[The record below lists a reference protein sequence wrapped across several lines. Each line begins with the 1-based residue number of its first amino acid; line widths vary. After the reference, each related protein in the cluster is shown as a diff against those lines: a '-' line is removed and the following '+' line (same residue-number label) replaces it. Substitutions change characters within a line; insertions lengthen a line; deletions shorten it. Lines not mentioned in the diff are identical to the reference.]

1 MPIFCIFIS
10 ILHYEEVLMALKHV
24 MINDIIAEHSARMH
38 NLKKYYPFFVLNE
51 TTFSQ
56 YKDGKYGFLD
66 MGYITMA
73 SLRFLINENNFH
85 EKDITYEEY
94 ESFMSELLKRD
105 FLLEEPAEEEK
116 QLILYIFD
124 KLKND
129 GRAFEF
135 KFYDPET
142 RSSKIAR
149 IKLIESRIENGQ
161 VLYTITADG
170 IEFYLDT
177 KEIKDESKINVSQLL
192 LEKMI
197 TSNNFKGGIDVVKR
211 INSQVIQLK
220 LEKEQVLKL
229 LGIDIFEGAKAY
241 EKYMDTTAKW
251 FSEEQKLFVKNKA
264 LVDKAIE
271 RASFENSNEDGT
283 PTLKSKAL
291 EDISKLETELKKT
304 IYNHSQLIAETM
316 ELQQISD
323 NIISRAKLRKLRP
336 IFDFRQT
343 LFKFMAEDEPSK
355 MAHVVM
361 PLFAPKLEKSFSIK
375 SIDNMLTLKS
385 DDKAKGEKVEKNNL
399 DLDFEYEDEI
409 LDKKIGANF
418 AKLFYE
424 LLDQISKWNKV
435 NLKELNG
442 ILEIKFGEE
451 IFANRDYYSFLVHLA
466 GKRMYSMPHM
476 LEKQDT
482 LLEEMVIRHM
492 SADGKEKFKDM
503 SFTVSFG
510 DEQVELVSYLSY
522 KKDDEENT
530 QTTKTKD
537 IEKFVV
543 TDMIFERGMG

>member
-1 MPIFCIFIS
+1 MPILCVFIS

-24 MINDIIAEHSARMH
+24 MINDIIAEHSARMQ

-94 ESFMSELLKRD
+94 EGFMEELLRRD

-142 RSSKIAR
+142 RTSKVAR

-161 VLYTITADG
+161 VLYTITSDG

-251 FSEEQKLFVKNKA
+251 FKEEQKLFAKNKA

-271 RASFENSNEDGT
+271 KASFESNGEDGA

-291 EDISKLETELKKT
+291 EEISRLETELKKT

-316 ELQQISD
+316 ELQQVSD

-343 LFKFMAEDEPSK
+343 LLKLMAEDEPSK

-361 PLFAPKLEKSFSIK
+361 PLFAPKLDKTFSVK
-375 SIDNMLTLKS
+375 SIDNMLNLRT
-385 DDKAKGEKVEKNNL
+385 DDKLKGEKVEKTAL
-399 DLDFEYEDEI
+399 DFDFEYEDEI

-424 LLDQISKWNKV
+424 LLDQINKWNKV
-435 NLKELNG
+435 TLKELNG

-451 IFANRDYYSFLVHLA
+451 VFANRDYYSFLVHLA
-466 GKRMYSMPHM
+466 GKREYSMAHM

-482 LLEEMVIRHM
+482 LLEEMVIQHM
-492 SADGKEKFKDM
+492 AETDREKFKDM
-503 SFTVSFG
+503 CFNISFG
-510 DEQVELVSYLSY
+510 EEQVELTSYLSY
-522 KKDDEENT
+522 KKDEEENEVT
-530 QTTKTKD
+530 AKPKD
-537 IEKFVV
+537 VEKFTV

>member
-1 MPIFCIFIS
+1 
-10 ILHYEEVLMALKHV
+10 MALKHV
-24 MINDIIAEHSARMH
+24 MINDIIAEHSARMQ

-94 ESFMSELLKRD
+94 EGFMEELLRRD

-142 RSSKIAR
+142 RTSKVAR

-161 VLYTITADG
+161 VLYTITSDG

-251 FSEEQKLFVKNKA
+251 FKEEQKLFAKNKA

-271 RASFENSNEDGT
+271 KASFESNGEDGA

-291 EDISKLETELKKT
+291 EEISRLETELKKT

-316 ELQQISD
+316 ELQQVSD

-343 LFKFMAEDEPSK
+343 LLKLMAEDEPSK

-361 PLFAPKLEKSFSIK
+361 PLFAPKLDKTFSVK
-375 SIDNMLTLKS
+375 SIDNMLNLRT
-385 DDKAKGEKVEKNNL
+385 DDKLKGEKVEKIAL
-399 DLDFEYEDEI
+399 DFDFEYEDEI

-424 LLDQISKWNKV
+424 LLDQINKWNKV
-435 NLKELNG
+435 TLKELNG

-451 IFANRDYYSFLVHLA
+451 VFANRDYYSFLVHLA
-466 GKRMYSMPHM
+466 GKREYSMAHM

-482 LLEEMVIRHM
+482 LLEEMVIQHM
-492 SADGKEKFKDM
+492 AETDREKFKDM
-503 SFTVSFG
+503 CFNISFG
-510 DEQVELVSYLSY
+510 EEQVELTSYLSY
-522 KKDDEENT
+522 KKDEEENEVT
-530 QTTKTKD
+530 AKPKD
-537 IEKFVV
+537 VEKFTV

>member
-1 MPIFCIFIS
+1 MPILCVFIS

-24 MINDIIAEHSARMH
+24 MINDIIAEHSARMQ

-94 ESFMSELLKRD
+94 EGFMAELLRRD
-105 FLLEEPAEEEK
+105 FELEEPAEEEK

-142 RSSKIAR
+142 RTSKVAR

-161 VLYTITADG
+161 VLYTITSDG

-251 FSEEQKLFVKNKA
+251 FSEEQKLFAKNKA

-271 RASFENSNEDGT
+271 KASFENSGEEGA

-291 EDISKLETELKKT
+291 EEISMLETELKKT

-316 ELQQISD
+316 ELQQVSD

-343 LFKFMAEDEPSK
+343 LFKLMAEDEPSK
-355 MAHVVM
+355 MSHVVM
-361 PLFAPKLEKSFSIK
+361 PLFAPRLDKTFSIK
-375 SIDNMLTLKS
+375 AIDNMLTLRS
-385 DDKAKGEKVEKNNL
+385 EDKLKGEKIEKTSL
-399 DLDFEYEDEI
+399 DFDFEYEDEI

-424 LLDQISKWNKV
+424 LLDQINKWNKV
-435 NLKELNG
+435 TLKELNG

-451 IFANRDYYSFLVHLA
+451 VFANRDYYSFLVHLA
-466 GKRMYSMPHM
+466 GKREYSMAHI

-482 LLEEMVIRHM
+482 LLEEMVILHM
-492 SADGKEKFKDM
+492 TKEDKEKFKDM
-503 SFTVSFG
+503 SFSISFG
-510 DEQVELVSYLSY
+510 DEQVELTSYLSY
-522 KKDDEENT
+522 KKDEEENDVA
-530 QTTKTKD
+530 TKQKE
-537 IEKFVV
+537 IEKFTV

>member
-1 MPIFCIFIS
+1 MPILCVFIS

-24 MINDIIAEHSARMH
+24 MINDIIAEHSARMQ

-94 ESFMSELLKRD
+94 ESFMAELLRRD

-142 RSSKIAR
+142 RANKVAR

-161 VLYTITADG
+161 VLYTITSDG

-251 FSEEQKLFVKNKA
+251 FSEEQKLFAKNKA

-271 RASFENSNEDGT
+271 KASFENSGEEGV

-291 EDISKLETELKKT
+291 EEISMLETELKKT

-316 ELQQISD
+316 ELQQVSD

-343 LFKFMAEDEPSK
+343 LLKLMTEDEPSK

-361 PLFAPKLEKSFSIK
+361 PLFAPRLDKTFSIK
-375 SIDNMLTLKS
+375 SIDNMLTLRS
-385 DDKAKGEKVEKNNL
+385 EDKLKGEKVEKTSL
-399 DLDFEYEDEI
+399 DFDFEYDDEI

-424 LLDQISKWNKV
+424 LLDQINKWNKV
-435 NLKELNG
+435 TLKELNG

-451 IFANRDYYSFLVHLA
+451 VFANRDYYSFLVHLA
-466 GKRMYSMPHM
+466 GKREYSMAHM

-482 LLEEMVIRHM
+482 LLEEMVILHM
-492 SADGKEKFKDM
+492 AKEDKEKFKDM
-503 SFTVSFG
+503 SFSISFG
-510 DEQVELVSYLSY
+510 EEQVELISYLSY
-522 KKDDEENT
+522 KKDEEENDISA
-530 QTTKTKD
+530 KPKE
-537 IEKFVV
+537 IEKFTV

>member
-1 MPIFCIFIS
+1 MPILCIFII

-24 MINDIIAEHSARMH
+24 MINDIIAEHSARMQ

-94 ESFMSELLKRD
+94 EGFMSELLRRD
-105 FLLEEPAEEEK
+105 FDLEEPAEDEK

-129 GRAFEF
+129 GKAFEF
-135 KFYDPET
+135 KFYDPEN
-142 RSSKIAR
+142 RASKVAR

-161 VLYTITADG
+161 VLYTITSDG

-197 TSNNFKGGIDVVKR
+197 SSNNFKGGIDVVKR

-251 FSEEQKLFVKNKA
+251 FSEEQKLFAKNKA

-271 RASFENSNEDGT
+271 KASFESGNEDGA

-343 LFKFMAEDEPSK
+343 LLKLMAEDEPSK

-361 PLFAPKLEKSFSIK
+361 PLFSPRLGKTFSMK

-385 DDKAKGEKVEKNNL
+385 EDKLKGEKVEKNKL

-418 AKLFYE
+418 AKIFYE
-424 LLDQISKWNKV
+424 LLDQINKWNRV
-435 NLKELNG
+435 TLKELNG

-466 GKRMYSMPHM
+466 GKREYSMARM

-482 LLEEMVIRHM
+482 LLEEMVIRNM
-492 SADGKEKFKDM
+492 AEDEKEKFKDM
-503 SFTVSFG
+503 IFDISFG
-510 DEQVELVSYLSY
+510 EEQVELVSYLSY
-522 KKDDEENT
+522 KKDDEDEAT
-530 QTTKTKD
+530 VKPKEID
-537 IEKFVV
+537 KFTV
-543 TDMIFERGMG
+543 TDMVFERGKG